1 MRVEAKATIQHLR
14 TTPRK
19 ARLVADA
26 VRGKMVS
33 AALPLL
39 EYGIKRTV
47 SQDIAK
53 LVKSAVA
60 NLQNKNADASVN
72 VDELRIKEI
81 RVDEG
86 PVLKRFRAR
95 AQGRVGRILKYMCHI
110 SVTVSN

>member
-1 MRVEAKATIQHLR
+1 MEAKAIIRYVR

-26 VRGKMVS
+26 VRGKKVS

-39 EYGIKRTV
+39 EYGIKREV
-47 SQDIAK
+47 ARDIPQ

-60 NLQNKNADASVN
+60 NVQNKSTDASVN
-72 VDELRIKEI
+72 VDELLIKEI

-86 PVLKRFRAR
+86 PVLKRSRAR
-95 AQGRVGRILKYMCHI
+95 AQGRAGRILKYQCHV

>member
-1 MRVEAKATIQHLR
+1 MEAKAIAR
-14 TTPRK
+14 SVKTTPRK

-33 AALPLL
+33 AALPQL
-39 EYGIKRTV
+39 EYGIKREV
-47 SQDIAK
+47 GRDIAK

-72 VDELRIKEI
+72 VDELRISEI

-86 PVLKRFRAR
+86 QVLKRFRAR